1 VALINPLHEC
11 LNGRV
16 EFISRKKL
24 TGIKLATAP
33 GISEFFLKKQTN
45 LIRWALGGG
54 GSIGPGANFKTT
66 K

>member
-33 GISEFFLKKQTN
+33 GISEFFFLKTDESDQVGA
-45 LIRWALGGG
+45 RWRRIDWSRG
-54 GSIGPGANFKTT
+54 
-66 K
+66 